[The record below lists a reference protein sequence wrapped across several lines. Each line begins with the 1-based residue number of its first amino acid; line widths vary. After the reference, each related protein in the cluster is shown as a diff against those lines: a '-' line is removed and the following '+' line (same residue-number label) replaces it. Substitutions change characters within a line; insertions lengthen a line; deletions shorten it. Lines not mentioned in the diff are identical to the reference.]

1 MKLKRDLKLRKV
13 GSRYMIVDSQCE
25 VADFAAVYTLNEV
38 AAQLWQKAGEGEF
51 QVETLAD
58 WLCRE
63 YEVDAVQAEKD
74 VQLLLSQWKEY
85 GFVDE

>member
-1 MKLKRDLKLRKV
+1 MKLKRELKLRKV

-38 AAQLWQKAGEGEF
+38 AAQLWKKAGEGEF
-51 QVETLAD
+51 TEDLLVD
-58 WLCRE
+58 WLCQE
-63 YEVDAVQAEKD
+63 YEVDVPQAEKD
-74 VQLLLSQWKEY
+74 VQHLLSQWKEY